1 MEKLILRKRP
11 RRRQSPLPSLAH
23 GTPKIRLEKGRH
35 MWHLRP
41 WDCKPGRCP
50 KWQSCLEFSRDRS
63 NKHLAAPEV
72 SQLSPLP
79 PSWHL
84 WAKTIRSFSDSLHH
98 QLAELGLWLGIQN
111 PLLRRYDDA
120 RDAWK
125 RISAFSGRATAE
137 CSKPTELCEARGWE
151 GRRKHVNNQFKKIH
165 QYHSISFLGS
175 RSSSPSAVSIHVCSG
190 SLINW
195 LHGSNPTVAGW
206 THAAAWPKHFDR
218 KSTEHYEQQELAQ
231 NFGRLGFLSWV
242 LDVSRCSRFT
252 AVARGKHQCRQLPGT
267 LAAA

>member
-11 RRRQSPLPSLAH
+11 RRRQPPLPSLAH
-23 GTPKIRLEKGRH
+23 GTSKIRLEKGRH

-50 KWQSCLEFSRDRS
+50 EWQSCLKFSRDRS

-111 PLLRRYDDA
+111 PLLRWYNDA

-137 CSKPTELCEARGWE
+137 CSKPTELCEAQSIQ
-151 GRRKHVNNQFKKIH
+151 KDSSVS
-165 QYHSISFLGS
+165 QYHSITQLT
-175 RSSSPSAVSIHVCSG
+175 
-190 SLINW
+190 SLIW
-195 LHGSNPTVAGW
+195 WDL
-206 THAAAWPKHFDR
+206 
-218 KSTEHYEQQELAQ
+218 
-231 NFGRLGFLSWV
+231 
-242 LDVSRCSRFT
+242 
-252 AVARGKHQCRQLPGT
+252 
-267 LAAA
+267 